1 VIVHLLDVLQSRKT
15 QERRGIIGFI
25 VFQSDRAAALETVLV
40 IPCREI
46 GANLDLGKLTPK
58 LQINGK
64 PALAMVP
71 QMAAIERLALGDIV
85 IGNVSEIRDELVQA
99 LDRLVTG
106 F

>member
-1 VIVHLLDVLQSRKT
+1 MVCFLDVLQPTRGQSRS
-15 QERRGIIGFI
+15 GVVGFL
-25 VFQSDRAAALETVLV
+25 VFQSDYAAAIDTALV

-46 GANLDLGKLTPK
+46 AANLDLGKLTPK

-64 PALAMVP
+64 PVLAMVP
-71 QMAAIERLALGDIV
+71 QMAGIDRRALGAVV
-85 IGNVSEIRDELVQA
+85 IASAADIRDQLLQA

>member
-1 VIVHLLDVLQSRKT
+1 MHFLDVLQPRKT
-15 QERRGIIGFI
+15 QERRGIIGFL
-25 VFQSDRAAALETVLV
+25 VFQSDHAAALETVLV

-46 GANLDLGKLTPK
+46 RSNLDLGKLTPK
-58 LQINGK
+58 LIVNGK

-71 QMAAIERLALGDIV
+71 QMAGIERLALGEIV
-85 IGNVSEIRDELVQA
+85 IGEVGEIRDELVQA